1 MCVSQGLESTTNI
14 WVYFS
19 RVFLQTPSVISSIEK
34 KAKIAGTFS
43 GFVHDISNCSPSKNS
58 KQYFKFCI
66 LLLDGC
72 CEGVCFDNSKRPVN
86 MPADESRYP
95 NTCLQECSAYTSKM
109 ILIVNEMSTVTK
121 CNDLSFEFTHC
132 SLAIKLST
140 SLCKTATENTVVA
153 TVQSKQKVNG

>member
-95 NTCLQECSAYTSKM
+95 NTLSCLQECSAYTSKM
-109 ILIVNEMSTVTK
+109 KLIVNEM
-121 CNDLSFEFTHC
+121 
-132 SLAIKLST
+132 T
-140 SLCKTATENTVVA
+140 SRQSGHQSMRA
-153 TVQSKQKVNG
+153 TVECQLRLLSRRCLGLKPQES

>member
-43 GFVHDISNCSPSKNS
+43 GFVHDISNCSP
-58 KQYFKFCI
+58 YFKFCI
-66 LLLDGC
+66 LLFDGC
-72 CEGVCFDNSKRPVN
+72 CEGVCFDNSKRPVI
-86 MPADESRYP
+86 MPVDESRYP
-95 NTCLQECSAYTSKM
+95 NTLSCLQECSAYTSKM
-109 ILIVNEMSTVTK
+109 KLIVNEMSTVTK

-132 SLAIKLST
+132 SLPIKLSI